1 LTLLASALERAARD
15 LGELRAS
22 YALIGGLAVSVRCE
36 PRFTRDLD
44 LAVAVTSD
52 VEAEAL
58 VHALVRRGYR
68 LLAQLEQ
75 EATKRLAT
83 VRLRPPGE
91 VGEKGVVIDLL
102 FASSGL
108 EPDIVAAAETL
119 EVFPHLSVPVASIAH
134 LVATKVL
141 ARDDRTRP
149 QDLAD
154 LRGLLARADGAELG
168 RARAALE
175 SIRAR
180 GYHRGRDLM
189 AALDELL
196 SP

>member
-1 LTLLASALERAARD
+1 MTLLASALERAARD

-36 PRFTRDLD
+36 PRFTRDL
-44 LAVAVTSD
+44 AVAVASD

-68 LLAQLEQ
+68 PLAQLEQ
-75 EATKRLAT
+75 ETTKRLAT

-119 EVFPHLSVPVASIAH
+119 EVFPHLAVPVASIAH

-175 SIRAR
+175 SVRAR

>member
-1 LTLLASALERAARD
+1 LTLLASALERATRD
-15 LGELRAS
+15 LGELRAR

-44 LAVAVTSD
+44 LAVAVASD

-58 VHALVRRGYR
+58 VLALVRRGYR
-68 LLAQLEQ
+68 PLAQLEQ
-75 EATKRLAT
+75 DTTKRLAT
-83 VRLRPPGE
+83 VRLRPPDE
-91 VGEKGVVIDLL
+91 AGEKGVVLDLL

-108 EPDIVAAAETL
+108 EPEIVAAAEIL
-119 EVFPHLSVPVASIAH
+119 EVFPNLTVPVARSAH
-134 LVATKVL
+134 LIATKVL

-154 LRGLLARADGAELG
+154 LRGLLARTDGAERA

-175 SIRAR
+175 RVQAR
-180 GYHRGRDLM
+180 GYHRGRDLL
-189 AALDELL
+189 AAFDELVR
-196 SP
+196 S